1 MRGEARESLS
11 GLIIH
16 MSSTGN
22 AKKLSAVSRQLSVER
37 LCLRSV
43 AMQRGQECPRHT
55 DCPRHT
61 SKLAGFFFFGGVAGK
76 ETFDEVSVRFPG
88 AKFGVGQN
96 LAVQRNCGVDAFYDE
111 HLERA

>member
-22 AKKLSAVSRQLSVER
+22 AKKLSAEP

-43 AMQRGQECPRHT
+43 AMHRGQECPRHT
-55 DCPRHT
+55 ECPRQT
-61 SKLAGFFFFGGVAGK
+61 SKLAGFFFFGGVAGE
-76 ETFDEVSVRFPG
+76 ETFDEVGVGFAG

-96 LAVQRNCGVDAFYDE
+96 FSV
-111 HLERA
+111 